1 MDKTLPT
8 TNSNVYVIIVKHV
21 SGDHL
26 ITRQMT
32 QVPHR
37 QDCIKIG
44 QERYIVTAV
53 LWNYNDAR
61 TVMLSVRN
69 L

>member
-1 MDKTLPT
+1 M
-8 TNSNVYVIIVKHV
+8 TNYNFYIVKVRHV
-21 SGDHL
+21 GGEWL
-26 ITRQMT
+26 IQRTMT

-44 QERYIVTAV
+44 DVQYLVTAV
-53 LWNYNDAR
+53 VWNYNDAR
-61 TVMLSVRN
+61 TVTIGVRN